1 MSKTVFVPV
10 AFLIAIFA
18 SGRIVQSVT
27 PGQSYSGM
35 AWAQDTTD
43 QDATDQD
50 GTDADQGDNV
60 SSEPDSKVKPPN
72 ISGIWSGDIDDDT
85 FGSATL
91 TIDIRQKGSKIKGD
105 WMTVGGTTGT
115 FKGKIKSDGMSIS
128 LTFGKKHSKCRIFAE
143 GTLGE
148 ATPVAADQ
156 AVPEVAPFT
165 SIEGTYTSKK
175 CSDASSGNFGLTL
188 GGV

>member
-1 MSKTVFVPV
+1 MSKTLFVLV
-10 AFLIAIFA
+10 AFSIAIFA

-27 PGQSYSGM
+27 PGQSYGGL
-35 AWAQDTTD
+35 AWA

-50 GTDADQGDNV
+50 GTDADQGDDV

-72 ISGIWSGDIDDDT
+72 ISGLWSGDIDDNA

-91 TIDIRQKGSKIKGD
+91 TIDIRQKGSKLKGD
-105 WMTVGGTTGT
+105 WMTEGGLTGT
-115 FKGKIKSDGMSIS
+115 FKGKIKSDGLSVS

-156 AVPEVAPFT
+156 AVPEVAAFT
-165 SIEGTYTSKK
+165 SIEGSYTSKN
-175 CSDASSGNFGLTL
+175 CTDASTGMFNLML

>member
-1 MSKTVFVPV
+1 MSKTLFVLV
-10 AFLIAIFA
+10 AFSIAIFT
-18 SGRIVQSVT
+18 SGRIVQSIT
-27 PGQSYSGM
+27 PGQSYSGL
-35 AWAQDTTD
+35 ALAQE
-43 QDATDQD
+43 ATDQD
-50 GTDADQGDNV
+50 GTDADQGDV

-72 ISGIWSGDIDDDT
+72 ISGIWSGDIDDNT

-105 WMTVGGTTGT
+105 WMTEGGLTGT
-115 FKGKIKSDGMSIS
+115 FKGKIKSDGMSVS

-156 AVPEVAPFT
+156 AVPEVSPFT

>member
-1 MSKTVFVPV
+1 MSKTLFVLV
-10 AFLIAIFA
+10 AFSIALFA

-27 PGQSYSGM
+27 PGQSYGGM
-35 AWAQDTTD
+35 AWA

-50 GTDADQGDNV
+50 GTDADQGDDA

-72 ISGIWSGDIDDDT
+72 ISGLWSGDIDDNA

-91 TIDIRQKGSKIKGD
+91 TIDIRQKGSKLKGD
-105 WMTVGGTTGT
+105 WMTEGGRTGS

-128 LTFGKKHSKCRIFAE
+128 LTFGMKHSKCRIFAE

-148 ATPVAADQ
+148 QDLAR
-156 AVPEVAPFT
+156 PEVEVP
-165 SIEGTYTSKK
+165 SISGTYTSKK
-175 CSDASSGNFGLTL
+175 CTDATTGQFEVIQ
-188 GGV
+188 GGA

>member
-1 MSKTVFVPV
+1 MSKTLFVLV
-10 AFLIAIFA
+10 AFSIAIFT
-18 SGRIVQSVT
+18 SGRIVQSVI
-27 PGQSYSGM
+27 PGQSYSGL
-35 AWAQDTTD
+35 AWA

-50 GTDADQGDNV
+50 GTDADQGDV

-72 ISGIWSGDIDDDT
+72 ISGIWSGDIDDNT

-105 WMTVGGTTGT
+105 WMTEGGLTGT
-115 FKGKIKSDGMSIS
+115 FKGKIKSDGMSVS

-156 AVPEVAPFT
+156 AVPEVSPFT

>member
-1 MSKTVFVPV
+1 MSKTFFVLV
-10 AFLIAIFA
+10 AFSIAIFV

-27 PGQSYSGM
+27 PGQSYSGA
-35 AWAQDTTD
+35 AWA

-50 GTDADQGDNV
+50 GTDADQGDDV

-72 ISGIWSGDIDDDT
+72 ISGLWSGDIDDNT

-105 WMTVGGTTGT
+105 WMTEGGTTGT

-148 ATPVAADQ
+148 ATPVAADL
-156 AVPEVAPFT
+156 AVPEVSPFT

>member
-1 MSKTVFVPV
+1 MSKTFFALV
-10 AFLIAIFA
+10 AFSIAIFA

-27 PGQSYSGM
+27 PGQSYSGV
-35 AWAQDTTD
+35 AWAQDATD
-43 QDATDQD
+43 QDATD
-50 GTDADQGDNV
+50 ADQGDDV

-72 ISGIWSGDIDDDT
+72 ISGLWSGDIDDNT

-105 WMTVGGTTGT
+105 WMTLGGTTGT
-115 FKGKIKSDGMSIS
+115 FKGKIKSDGMSMS

-148 ATPVAADQ
+148 ATPVAADL
-156 AVPEVAPFT
+156 AVPEVSQFT

>member
-1 MSKTVFVPV
+1 MSKTVFVLV

-27 PGQSYSGM
+27 PGQSYSG
-35 AWAQDTTD
+35 
-43 QDATDQD
+43 
-50 GTDADQGDNV
+50 
-60 SSEPDSKVKPPN
+60 
-72 ISGIWSGDIDDDT
+72 IWSGDIDDNT

-105 WMTVGGTTGT
+105 WMTEGGTTGT

-148 ATPVAADQ
+148 ATPVAADL
-156 AVPEVAPFT
+156 AVPEVSPFT